1 MDQIM
6 QRGERLPPHSHLP
19 DKPDMIDVK
28 QAVAAAEE
36 FARQL
41 FSDQELR
48 HLRVEEV
55 ELVNTG
61 GVWNITLGWVEPAR
75 YEKQRGLIGEMGPA
89 VQKLPRV
96 YKLFAVDAKNGSVQS
111 MKIREVA

>member
-6 QRGERLPPHSHLP
+6 QRGERLPPHSHPP

-48 HLRVEEV
+48 HLRVEEI
-55 ELVNTG
+55 ELSDDRG
-61 GVWNITLGWVEPAR
+61 MWNVTLGWLEPAIR
-75 YEKQRGLIGEMGPA
+75 EKGSVLSSFEPSIH
-89 VQKLPRV
+89 VLPRV
-96 YKLFAVDAKNGSVQS
+96 YKLFSVDAENGSVQS